1 MYTTQTFLKFYY
13 TDAAGLL
20 FFSNIFLIAHDVY
33 EELLKEIGFE
43 LGHIIEKEDF
53 LLPLVHAEADYKLPL
68 RAGDK
73 ITIKTI
79 VSRLG
84 KTSYTISNQ
93 ILNKDGNIAAT
104 VSTVHVCIEKKSG
117 KKRVLPKLLKGG
129 LEKFVGEIKKRH

>member
-1 MYTTQTFLKFYY
+1 MYTAQTFLKFHY

-33 EELLKEIGFE
+33 EEMLTNIGFPIRD
-43 LGHIIEKEDF
+43 IIEKEDF

-73 ITIKTI
+73 ITVKAV

-84 KTSYTISNQ
+84 TTSYTLFYKIVNDFNQ
-93 ILNKDGNIAAT
+93 VAAA
-104 VSTVHVCIEKKSG
+104 VQTVHVAIDKKSG
-117 KKRVLPKLLKGG
+117 KTTPIPKELKAG
-129 LEKFVGEIKKRH
+129 LERFREIS